1 MSLRSDDSPEE
12 AVYVYPYIDQAHQM
26 ARRQLLRRSFQ
37 QDDATGGDVDE
48 ASRGGLVSSTLVLD
62 FRHILQAD
70 MEVAEAIQMNFL
82 RFEPFLRRAVQSF
95 VHEVHPELDNDM
107 GGAGQS
113 NQGKND
119 QSYFLAFCYLP
130 TVCSLRDLRSDDIGR
145 LKSITG
151 TVTRTSE
158 VRPELLVGCFR
169 CQKCGLL
176 AASIP
181 QQYHY
186 TRPTLCRNPRCK
198 NASPRLFVLDT
209 AQSEFVDWQKLRLQE
224 CSQQIPPGC
233 MPRSLDVIVRHDM
246 VERVK
251 AGDRCVLTGSLVVV
265 PDGSALAR
273 AGEAPRAVAG
283 RGGPG
288 GPSDAA
294 KGGGGGVGGLA
305 ALGVRELTYRTCFV
319 ANCVAVADA
328 HGAGDEGSINRMLPL
343 LFGNQQRHEQSAEEV
358 VMEFTREERAE
369 IRSMK
374 SSPRLYE
381 QMVDSIAPTTFGHKE
396 VKKGVLLMMLGGVH
410 KTTSDGIKLRG
421 DINVCI
427 VGDPST
433 AKSQFLKY
441 VHAFLPSR
449 SVYTSGKAS
458 TAAGLTAA
466 VQRDQDTGEYT
477 IEAGALMLAENG
489 VCCVDEFDKQD
500 PHDQV
505 AIHEAMEQQTIS
517 ITKAGIQATLNARA
531 SILAAA
537 NPIYGRYDRTKTL
550 KANVALSAPILS
562 RFDLFFVVLDE
573 CNPESD
579 RHVAQHILKVH
590 RCQEDAV
597 RPPFT
602 TEQMQRYIRFART
615 IHPQITVESQRVLV
629 DCYRKLRQ
637 GDTLGRSRSAY
648 RITVR
653 QLESMIRLGEALAR
667 LHCDQEIKPT
677 YVREAFRLLK
687 TSIIQVET
695 SDVDVEDVEEDED
708 ENAGD
713 EHRPGTEGEIDEG
726 AGNLGGENDESLGN
740 DQVEGEQ
747 PPDAPFEPRSDESS
761 VAKAR
766 DPTSKSK
773 TKKKTKISF
782 DEYESIANAIA
793 IHLRSLES
801 EDPNDESTSQYLKWK
816 EVVDWYLN
824 QVEHEIG
831 ESMESLEDMRKKVN
845 LVVRRLV
852 NVDLILVTVGA
863 APKNKRE
870 EQNTLLAVHP
880 NFVTS

>member
-1 MSLRSDDSPEE
+1 
-12 AVYVYPYIDQAHQM
+12 
-26 ARRQLLRRSFQ
+26 
-37 QDDATGGDVDE
+37 
-48 ASRGGLVSSTLVLD
+48 
-62 FRHILQAD
+62 
-70 MEVAEAIQMNFL
+70 
-82 RFEPFLRRAVQSF
+82 
-95 VHEVHPELDNDM
+95 
-107 GGAGQS
+107 
-113 NQGKND
+113 
-119 QSYFLAFCYLP
+119 
-130 TVCSLRDLRSDDIGR
+130 
-145 LKSITG
+145 
-151 TVTRTSE
+151 
-158 VRPELLVGCFR
+158 
-169 CQKCGLL
+169 
-176 AASIP
+176 
-181 QQYHY
+181 
-186 TRPTLCRNPRCK
+186 
-198 NASPRLFVLDT
+198 
-209 AQSEFVDWQKLRLQE
+209 
-224 CSQQIPPGC
+224 
-233 MPRSLDVIVRHDM
+233 
-246 VERVK
+246 
-251 AGDRCVLTGSLVVV
+251 
-265 PDGSALAR
+265 
-273 AGEAPRAVAG
+273 
-283 RGGPG
+283 
-288 GPSDAA
+288 
-294 KGGGGGVGGLA
+294 
-305 ALGVRELTYRTCFV
+305 
-319 ANCVAVADA
+319 
-328 HGAGDEGSINRMLPL
+328 
-343 LFGNQQRHEQSAEEV
+343 
-358 VMEFTREERAE
+358 
-369 IRSMK
+369 
-374 SSPRLYE
+374 
-381 QMVDSIAPTTFGHKE
+381 
-396 VKKGVLLMMLGGVH
+396 MMLGGVH

-695 SDVDVEDVEEDED
+695 SDVDVEEVEEDED